1 MKLTRERL
9 FGAPTVVRRAEERI
23 ERGRV
28 AVSAARARA
37 TEIGQQCAAQPRLR
51 PKGLQRRRL
60 ERLNGMGIG
69 PVVKPAHAAPLS
81 QSRAPYRAEQPEH
94 PRQGREINL

>member
-37 TEIGQQCAAQPRLR
+37 TEIAQQCAAQPRLR
-51 PKGLQRRRL
+51 PNGLQRRRL

-69 PVVKPAHAAPLS
+69 PIVKPAHGL
-81 QSRAPYRAEQPEH
+81 R
-94 PRQGREINL
+94 